1 MMINKMTKYS
11 FIESSNLIRQ
21 KIVKAALQ
29 CGESVHLGGALS
41 MVDILSVLF
50 GGVLK
55 YDPTNLT
62 SPDRDIF
69 ILSKGHCVL
78 GYYATMNTFG
88 LMSDNIFQTFQKDG
102 SHLIAHPV
110 KNLVLGIESSNGSL
124 GQGLSFGLG
133 MALGMRLDKRADRSV
148 FVLMGDGECNE
159 GSVWE
164 SAASAAEFKVGN
176 LIAIVDV
183 NGFRND
189 GVNSIYTDSVNF
201 NNIWSSFGWHVIEV
215 NGHDHEMLHSAFR
228 RAKSNNDIP
237 TVILA
242 NTTKGSG
249 ISFMQDNN
257 DWHHNRIT
265 AKIYEKIIKE
275 WGIHD

>member
-1 MMINKMTKYS
+1 MIAGME
-11 FIESSNLIRQ
+11 ESSFMVSSDLIRQ
-21 KIVKAALQ
+21 KIVKTAFE
-29 CGESVHLGGALS
+29 CGESVHLGGSLS

-55 YDPTNLT
+55 YDPNNLT
-62 SPDRDIF
+62 SADRDIF

-78 GYYATMNTFG
+78 GYYAAMNIFG
-88 LMSDNIFQTFQKDG
+88 LMSDDVLRTFQKDG

-110 KNLVLGIESSNGSL
+110 KNLALGIESSNGSL
-124 GQGLSFGLG
+124 GQGLSYGLG
-133 MALGMRLDKRADRSV
+133 MSLGMRLDSRSDRSV

-189 GVNSIYTDSVNF
+189 GVNYTYSDSINF
-201 NNIWSSFGWHVIEV
+201 KNVWSAFGWNVLEV
-215 NGHDHEMLHSAFR
+215 NGHDHSMLYSAFR
-228 RAKSNNDIP
+228 QAKLSSDVP

-242 NTTKGSG
+242 DTIKGNG
-249 ISFMQDNN
+249 ISFMQGNN

-265 AKIYEKIIKE
+265 ASIYEKIIEE
-275 WGIHD
+275 WKQS

>member
-1 MMINKMTKYS
+1 MKRHL
-11 FIESSNLIRQ
+11 FIESSNSIRQ
-21 KIVKAALQ
+21 KIVKTAFQ
-29 CGESVHLGGALS
+29 CGESTHLGGALS

-55 YDPTNLT
+55 YDPINL
-62 SPDRDIF
+62 SSSDRDIF

-78 GYYATMNTFG
+78 GYYAAMNTFG
-88 LMSDNIFQTFQKDG
+88 LMSDDIFETFQKNG

-110 KNLVLGIESSNGSL
+110 KNLELGIESSNGSL

-133 MALGMRLDKRADRSV
+133 VALGMRLDDRSDRSV
-148 FVLMGDGECNE
+148 YVLMGDGECNE

-183 NGFRND
+183 NGLRND
-189 GVNSIYTDSVNF
+189 GVNYTYSNSVNF
-201 NNIWSSFGWHVIEV
+201 KNVWNSFGWNVLEV
-215 NGHDHEMLHSAFR
+215 NGHDHAMLYSAFSE
-228 RAKSNNDIP
+228 AKLSNDTP

-242 NTTKGSG
+242 NTIKGSG
-249 ISFMQDNN
+249 ISFMEGDN

-265 AKIYEKIIKE
+265 AKTYERIIEE
-275 WGIHD
+275 WDQS